1 MANKPAEKLETRK
14 PTIDEQLDNLELTG
28 LGFVRI
34 PGTDDYASY
43 RITVKNGKVSK
54 LKHMVHP
61 GGRQT
66 AEDEVKI
73 DFIKLFVWCRDD

>member
-1 MANKPAEKLETRK
+1 MANKPAEKLEARK
-14 PTIDEQLDNLELTG
+14 HSVEEQLDNLELMG

-43 RITVKNGKVSK
+43 RITVKNGKVVKIKS
-54 LKHMVHP
+54 MVHP
-61 GGRQT
+61 GGKQT

-73 DFIKLFVWCRDD
+73 DFVKLFVWERDE